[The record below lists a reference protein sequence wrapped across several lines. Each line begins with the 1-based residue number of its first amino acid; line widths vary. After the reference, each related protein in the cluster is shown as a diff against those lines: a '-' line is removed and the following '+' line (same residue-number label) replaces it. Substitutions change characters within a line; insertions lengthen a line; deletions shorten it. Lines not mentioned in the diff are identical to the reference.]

1 MPVLKERRQ
10 VIENIL
16 IYIYIFMVGLVMSMQ
31 SSMNPL
37 EQSSTAGV
45 DSSVFKTMA
54 LSMSKGLVPYKDS
67 FDHKGPLIYIINWL
81 GMQIAYYKG
90 IWIIELLTMLITFG
104 FIYKIARFLCGKL
117 YSCLTL
123 LITAFMLFQYLE
135 GGNLV
140 EEYAMPF
147 IAVALYIFTDYFL
160 NDKINSLRLIAC
172 GFSFGAVCLL
182 RINMASI
189 WVVFCIAVLIQT
201 LYQKHVDKL
210 GRFLLWF
217 ICGFALVIMPILI
230 WLIANHAFY
239 DFWNDYIVFNRLYVS
254 EASFYRIRI
263 AFFYF
268 LISTPMVISLVSL
281 IHCYRVKKDIF
292 HCAYICYYFL
302 TLFWISMAGRKYPHY
317 GMILIPLMAYPI
329 GYVLMSV
336 EKTIKHSAMLQVVV
350 WIVSISVWWEGIVH
364 VAEGWE
370 QRNNDVGR
378 MCDSIVEMIME
389 RTDEDD
395 RITVWG
401 NWNIIYVLSH
411 RAPAVKYS
419 YQIPIADVNNAIY
432 TEYYEELERKIPKLI
447 IIQPGVPKERM
458 EEFLNEHIEY
468 YYVGEIDGAD
478 IYEYS
483 GE

>member
-1 MPVLKERRQ
+1 MPVLKDRKQ

-16 IYIYIFMVGLVMSMQ
+16 ICIYIFMAGLIMSMQ
-31 SSMNPL
+31 CSMNPL
-37 EQSSTAGV
+37 KQSAAAGV

-90 IWIIELLTMLITFG
+90 IWIIELLAMLITFG
-104 FIYKIARFLCGKL
+104 LIYKIARFLCGKV

-147 IAVALYIFTDYFL
+147 IAAAIYIFTDYFL
-160 NDKINSLRLIAC
+160 NDKINALRLIIC

-182 RINMASI
+182 RINMASV

-201 LYQKHVDKL
+201 LYKKQADRI

-217 ICGFALVIMPILI
+217 ICGMAMIMIPILV
-230 WLIANHAFY
+230 WFMANHALY
-239 DFWNDYIVFNRLYVS
+239 DFWNDYIVYNSLYVS
-254 EASFYRIRI
+254 EASFYRKRA

-281 IHCYRVKKDIF
+281 IYCYRTKKDIY

-302 TLFWISMAGRKYPHY
+302 TLFWISMAGREYPHY

-329 GYVLMSV
+329 GNVFMYVEM
-336 EKTIKHSAMLQVVV
+336 TIKRSAMLQVIV
-350 WIVSISVWWEGIVH
+350 WIVSISVWWEGIVNIT
-364 VAEGWE
+364 ESWE
-370 QRNNDVGR
+370 QRNNDAGR
-378 MCDSIVEMIME
+378 TYDSIIEMIME
-389 RTDEDD
+389 RTAEDD

-411 RAPAVKYS
+411 RVPAVKYS
-419 YQIPIADVNNAIY
+419 YQFPIAEVNDDIY
-432 TEYYEELERKIPKLI
+432 TEYYEELESKLPKLI
-447 IIQPGVPKERM
+447 IIQPDAPKERM
-458 EEFLNEHIEY
+458 EEFLNDHIEY
-468 YYVGEIDGAD
+468 YYLGEIDGAD